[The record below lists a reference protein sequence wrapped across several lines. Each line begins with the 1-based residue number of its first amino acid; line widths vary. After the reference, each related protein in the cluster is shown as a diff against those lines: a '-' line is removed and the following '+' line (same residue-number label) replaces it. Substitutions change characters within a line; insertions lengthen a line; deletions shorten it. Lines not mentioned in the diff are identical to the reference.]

1 MKKVLF
7 YTNQFF
13 GQIGGEAEA
22 YQKPFIEQGAR
33 GNAQAFVPLLE
44 DAEIV
49 ATIVCGDNYY
59 AENMDEQS
67 RPPRTVCCFWRPA
80 QPTPMSP

>member
-22 YQKPFIEQGAR
+22 YLQNLPS
-33 GNAQAFVPLLE
+33 V
-44 DAEIV
+44 
-49 ATIVCGDNYY
+49 
-59 AENMDEQS
+59 
-67 RPPRTVCCFWRPA
+67 
-80 QPTPMSP
+80 

>member
-59 AENMDEQS
+59 AENMDEVKS
-67 RPPRTVCCFWRPA
+67 V
-80 QPTPMSP
+80 

>member
-49 ATIVCGDNYY
+49 ATIVCGDN
-59 AENMDEQS
+59 
-67 RPPRTVCCFWRPA
+67 
-80 QPTPMSP
+80 

>member
-22 YQKPFIEQGAR
+22 YQKPFIGVCSASR
-33 GNAQAFVPLLE
+33 RCRDCGNDRV
-44 DAEIV
+44 
-49 ATIVCGDNYY
+49 
-59 AENMDEQS
+59 
-67 RPPRTVCCFWRPA
+67 RR
-80 QPTPMSP
+80 

>member
-13 GQIGGEAEA
+13 GQIGGEDMAYAEPTFHA
-22 YQKPFIEQGAR
+22 EKIGPAAGFA
-33 GNAQAFVPLLE
+33 PLLK

-49 ATIVCGDNYY
+49 GTFVCGDN
-59 AENMDEQS
+59 
-67 RPPRTVCCFWRPA
+67 
-80 QPTPMSP
+80 

>member
-22 YQKPFIEQGAR
+22 YQKPFIEQVG
-33 GNAQAFVPLLE
+33 LE
-44 DAEIV
+44 
-49 ATIVCGDNYY
+49 
-59 AENMDEQS
+59 
-67 RPPRTVCCFWRPA
+67 
-80 QPTPMSP
+80 SPVQISVRMPCRRCT